1 MYSVVFSDDAT
12 EELAAIER
20 PADRR
25 RLLAA
30 IQCLTAD
37 PESTGVAEAID
48 GHGRM
53 NRIGMVGATAFV
65 FWADHAMKRL
75 RIVAVASMVE
85 E

>member
-1 MYSVVFSDDAT
+1 MYSVIFSDEAAA
-12 EELAAIER
+12 EIAAIAH
-20 PADRR
+20 PTDRQ

-37 PESTGVAEAID
+37 PESTGTADAID

-53 NRIGMVGATAFV
+53 NRIGVVGANAFV
-65 FWADHAMKRL
+65 YWADHAMKRL
-75 RIVAVASMVE
+75 RIVAIASMLE